1 MRSHM
6 EMCDFVTNGRVVEV
20 YVELI
25 DRGVVDVY
33 MYKLYYSKN
42 YYIKVAQEKLP
53 EQIVMISLFADN
65 EQKLDFIGHVENIS

>member
-25 DRGVVDVY
+25 DGGVVDAY
-33 MYKLYYSKN
+33 MYKLYYSKKIL
-42 YYIKVAQEKLP
+42 YKSCTRKVT
-53 EQIVMISLFADN
+53 
-65 EQKLDFIGHVENIS
+65 